1 MVSPIFIVDK
11 KAVFKLQLI
20 KSGGK
25 MKVILQKDVKGSV
38 KKGDIVNVADG
49 YGTYLLK
56 NGLATKADS
65 TGCQINAS
73 QKQADAYHKEQE
85 RLKAVELGKKIEN
98 QTIVVKVKCG
108 ENGKLFGAITAKEIA
123 EAIKSN
129 FGFEVDKRKI
139 MLTGAIKAVG
149 EQKVV
154 IKLHPQVSATFNVVV
169 EVE

>member
-1 MVSPIFIVDK
+1 
-11 KAVFKLQLI
+11 
-20 KSGGK
+20 
-25 MKVILQKDVKGSV
+25 MKVILQKDVKGSG

-49 YGTYLLK
+49 YATFLLK
-56 NGLATKADS
+56 NGSAVKADS

-98 QTIVVKVKCG
+98 KTVVVKVKCG

-123 EAIKSN
+123 DAIKSTL
-129 FGFEVDKRKI
+129 GLDVDKRKI
-139 MLTGAIKAVG
+139 QLDGAIKTVG
-149 EQKVV
+149 TQTLSV
-154 IKLHPQVSATFNVVV
+154 KLHPSVAVKFVVVV